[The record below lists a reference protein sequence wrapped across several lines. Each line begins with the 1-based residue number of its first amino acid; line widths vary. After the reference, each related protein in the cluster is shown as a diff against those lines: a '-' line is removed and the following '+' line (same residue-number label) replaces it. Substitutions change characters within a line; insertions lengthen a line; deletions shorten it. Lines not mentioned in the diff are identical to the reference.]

1 MLMSVWTV
9 ACSAYLKWL
18 RSIGLVL
25 VKADGPYMVSSLNT
39 RAKEGHEF
47 APIKGGYHY
56 SLDSSFSSCECTCG
70 AHVEARHSR
79 LEARSIDTAVF
90 EYSILLASSIGNFWV
105 VLKSLKLCLGLLF
118 SCASGL
124 VVK

>member
-56 SLDSSFSSCECTCG
+56 SLDLLVLIMRVHMRCTC
-70 AHVEARHSR
+70 
-79 LEARSIDTAVF
+79 RSKTQPPRSPIDRYGCIVF
-90 EYSILLASSIGNFWV
+90 F
-105 VLKSLKLCLGLLF
+105 
-118 SCASGL
+118 
-124 VVK
+124 